1 MHCLILVLVSH
12 STVIYFTF
20 SPYTD
25 LIISMPSTHAHTHS
39 LPLAHTVVLSLVD
52 EEEDERTLTC
62 AAFFISERCEG
73 IRGDVQGPTEP
84 SSFIPLMLLRFCC
97 RRQINSTF
105 VSLLLYLRVC
115 VCAYGF
121 KRIQCLLC
129 VADFV

>member
-1 MHCLILVLVSH
+1 ME
-12 STVIYFTF
+12 TVQ
-20 SPYTD
+20 
-25 LIISMPSTHAHTHS
+25 THAHRHTNMHS

-73 IRGDVQGPTEP
+73 ICGDVQGPAES

-105 VSLLLYLRVC
+105 VSLLLYLCVC
-115 VCAYGF
+115 VPVRMVSNASM
-121 KRIQCLLC
+121 QCTLC
-129 VADFV
+129 VVDFV